1 MERIVQLRES
11 EYNNLI
17 NIYQLKNNEISEKAV
32 QIWKEKGVAEIK
44 VYVDAKK
51 EFDGEFIIA
60 CDSYIYEKD
69 GRFVLP
75 KELRDR
81 FCKMLDS
88 EVQWLVDRYYGDAV
102 KVVNTYNKKEE
113 SLNKWFCLAWLIAIS
128 GWVVATILLTNQL

>member
-11 EYNNLI
+11 EYDKLI
-17 NIYQLKNNEISEKAV
+17 NICQLKNNEISEKAV
-32 QIWKEKGVAEIK
+32 HIWKEKGVAEIK
-44 VYVDAKK
+44 VRVDAGK
-51 EFDGEFIIA
+51 EFDGEFTIT

-88 EVQWLVDRYYGDAV
+88 EVQWLVDRYYGDAIRI
-102 KVVNTYNKKEE
+102 VNTYTEKKE
-113 SLNKWFCLAWLIAIS
+113 SLNKWFSLAWLIAVS
-128 GWVVATILLTNQL
+128 GWVVAAILLLG